1 MRKPIVLYNTSI
13 DAILTNK
20 EQYLKKMRNVFEIFE
35 GRKDVTLLWRPHPLL
50 YNTIKTM
57 LPALQDEYVN
67 LVKWYKECQI
77 GIFDDTSDLNR
88 ALAISDAYYGDGSSL
103 VELYGLLHKPILVQN
118 PNVEEK
124 CYGYVPGV
132 ALKVML
138 SLDDNNFF
146 GLTRAGG
153 MAFVME
159 DDMRIIKFDDFEL
172 NDKELVDRIFSS
184 VIKKEECLF
193 LVLNN
198 KPIVVKYDWKMKR
211 SEKIFVENE
220 SEGRYEVF
228 KDETNVYLI
237 GLETMNVYRYDMC
250 RNIFILIKAENKEVD
265 LWCNKSLF
273 NVRKMVFYDKKR
285 LTLCIYDIQAND
297 WIIVTDIPTKIM
309 YILETEEEI
318 WVATEQNEL
327 YRKQNSDGCWERI
340 LFTVPAQIDMLIDRG
355 EFVFVFFNR
364 GNTYLEINKK
374 TIMCMEKS
382 LEVLCDDLYHRFAK
396 IDENR
401 ICIFHY
407 SPNQYDYIWQ
417 GEGDSYSILNMLNY
431 NVEKKYDFFKVF
443 REKCNCSK
451 LEVDNRM
458 KMGNGQFLSEYDERT
473 LVGFLEWLCM
483 QNRKNCNNILKN
495 HGETIHKFIMNL

>member
-1 MRKPIVLYNTSI
+1 MGKRLFLEMITMRKPIVLYNTSI

-193 LVLNN
+193 LVL
-198 KPIVVKYDWKMKR
+198 KDRKSVV
-211 SEKIFVENE
+211 
-220 SEGRYEVF
+220 
-228 KDETNVYLI
+228 
-237 GLETMNVYRYDMC
+237 
-250 RNIFILIKAENKEVD
+250 
-265 LWCNKSLF
+265 
-273 NVRKMVFYDKKR
+273 
-285 LTLCIYDIQAND
+285 
-297 WIIVTDIPTKIM
+297 
-309 YILETEEEI
+309 
-318 WVATEQNEL
+318 
-327 YRKQNSDGCWERI
+327 
-340 LFTVPAQIDMLIDRG
+340 
-355 EFVFVFFNR
+355 
-364 GNTYLEINKK
+364 
-374 TIMCMEKS
+374 
-382 LEVLCDDLYHRFAK
+382 
-396 IDENR
+396 
-401 ICIFHY
+401 
-407 SPNQYDYIWQ
+407 
-417 GEGDSYSILNMLNY
+417 
-431 NVEKKYDFFKVF
+431 
-443 REKCNCSK
+443 
-451 LEVDNRM
+451 
-458 KMGNGQFLSEYDERT
+458 
-473 LVGFLEWLCM
+473 
-483 QNRKNCNNILKN
+483 
-495 HGETIHKFIMNL
+495 